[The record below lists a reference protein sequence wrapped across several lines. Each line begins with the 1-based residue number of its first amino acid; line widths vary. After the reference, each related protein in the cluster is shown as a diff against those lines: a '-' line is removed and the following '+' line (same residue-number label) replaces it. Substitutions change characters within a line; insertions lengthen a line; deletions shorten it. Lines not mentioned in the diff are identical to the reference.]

1 MNHSRN
7 LLELLIAIAIYMVV
21 LIGSLKALNFIDIQ
35 WLKIVVSLTPM
46 LPALAIAYVIIQQF
60 KRFDELQQKI
70 QLHALGMSFVGTSL
84 ITFSYGF
91 LENVGF
97 PKLTMFVIWPMMA
110 VLWSIA
116 TAVGTWKYR

>member
-7 LLELLIAIAIYMVV
+7 LLQLLIAISIYMVV
-21 LIGSLKALNFIDIQ
+21 LIGSLKSLNFIDIQ

-46 LPALAIAYVIIQQF
+46 LPALVIAWVIIQQF

-70 QLHALGMSFVGTSL
+70 QLQALGMSFIGTSL

-97 PKLTMFVIWPMMA
+97 PKLTMFIIWPMMA
-110 VLWSIA
+110 MLWSIA
-116 TAVGTWKYR
+116 TIVGTWKYR

>member
-1 MNHSRN
+1 MKNYRN
-7 LLELLIAIAIYMVV
+7 LFELIAAIALYIGV
-21 LIGSLKALNFIDIQ
+21 LVGSLKTLNFIEIQ
-35 WLKIVVSLTPM
+35 WLKIVVSLLPI
-46 LPALAIAYVIIQQF
+46 LPALMIALIIIKQF

-70 QLHALGMSFVGTSL
+70 QLQALAISFVGTSL

-97 PKLTMFVIWPMMA
+97 PKLTMFLVWPIMA
-110 VLWSIA
+110 MLWSIA